1 MIDVLILKKQTVYQ
15 NEEKMRILKEQD
27 DKAWNEMQKQY
38 NSSDDSE
45 EQRDEDYSWL
55 DVEDNDTYFTLC
67 TKFKNNYEK
76 DQ

>member
-1 MIDVLILKKQTVYQ
+1 
-15 NEEKMRILKEQD
+15 MRILKEQD